1 MTSTA
6 PSPAPGDAAQPP
18 ADTELTSGEQL
29 DRELPADPEAFGAK
43 EQLRWFSTLWV
54 IAAAVHFTDSDP
66 LAVLPVLALGLPVL
80 MLPTSGLT
88 FGVFVLGAGVNAA
101 MSLPAAANHKVL
113 SLLVALAFG
122 AAALYTWVTRNRPRS
137 QGEFV
142 VRWLAAARTPACV
155 TLLVVYMFTVFDKMN
170 TSFFDPATSCAG
182 FLLDQMLDYNGILA
196 EPGGLVV
203 RLAAIGT
210 VLVEATILVC
220 LAVPKLRRWGLL
232 LGIGFHLF
240 LAPASFWDFATLVF
254 ALYILFIPTRVFA
267 KLAPRTATPRLIGL
281 AAFGLHMVLAI
292 TVNLAG
298 TDTSP
303 LGLRW
308 HTLILLTWY
317 IAVFP
322 MLYTLVRGF
331 LADREPWPAWRLRPA
346 VLLLIPALAFANGMA
361 PYLGLKTVASY
372 SMFSNLHT
380 EPMAANHLLP
390 GLASLQ
396 LVPYPRDTVTITKID
411 IHRDANSGPVA
422 MSEWTQETPPT
433 TVPFLELRRM
443 VDNWRDGKPA
453 SIHLEY
459 QRAGVPHVVQN
470 ALTDP
475 ELSAPLPWW
484 QQHLL
489 AFRAISSADGA
500 NICRW

>member
-1 MTSTA
+1 
-6 PSPAPGDAAQPP
+6 
-18 ADTELTSGEQL
+18 
-29 DRELPADPEAFGAK
+29 
-43 EQLRWFSTLWV
+43 
-54 IAAAVHFTDSDP
+54 
-66 LAVLPVLALGLPVL
+66 
-80 MLPTSGLT
+80 
-88 FGVFVLGAGVNAA
+88 
-101 MSLPAAANHKVL
+101 
-113 SLLVALAFG
+113 
-122 AAALYTWVTRNRPRS
+122 
-137 QGEFV
+137 
-142 VRWLAAARTPACV
+142 
-155 TLLVVYMFTVFDKMN
+155 
-170 TSFFDPATSCAG
+170 
-182 FLLDQMLDYNGILA
+182 
-196 EPGGLVV
+196 
-203 RLAAIGT
+203 
-210 VLVEATILVC
+210 
-220 LAVPKLRRWGLL
+220 
-232 LGIGFHLF
+232 
-240 LAPASFWDFATLVF
+240 
-254 ALYILFIPTRVFA
+254 
-267 KLAPRTATPRLIGL
+267 
-281 AAFGLHMVLAI
+281 MVLAI

-317 IAVFP
+317 IALLP

-396 LVPYPRDTVTITKID
+396 LVPYLRDTVTITKID
-411 IHRDANSGPVA
+411 IRRDANSGPVA

-443 VDNWRDGKPA
+443 VDNWRDGNPA

-489 AFRAISSADGA
+489 AFRAISSADGP

>member
-6 PSPAPGDAAQPP
+6 PLAAHEDAPKPPEDIELPGD
-18 ADTELTSGEQL
+18 E
-29 DRELPADPEAFGAK
+29 RPADPGTFGAH
-43 EQLRWFSTLWV
+43 EQLRWLSTFWV

-66 LAVLPVLALGLPVL
+66 LAVLPVIAVGLPVL
-80 MLPTSGLT
+80 MLPTSALT
-88 FGVFVLGAGVNAA
+88 FGVFVLGAGVSAA

-113 SLLVALAFG
+113 SLLVSLAFG
-122 AAALYTWVTRNRPRS
+122 AAALYVWATRNRPTS
-137 QGEFV
+137 QGTFV
-142 VRWLAAARTPACV
+142 ARWLTAARTPACL
-155 TLLVVYMFTVFDKMN
+155 TLLVVYLFTVFDKLN
-170 TSFFDPATSCAG
+170 TAFFDPATSCAG

-196 EPGGLVV
+196 EPGSALVRV
-203 RLAAIGT
+203 AAIGT

-220 LAVPKLRRWGLL
+220 LAVPRLRRWGLV
-232 LGIGFHLF
+232 LGIGFHLV
-240 LAPASFWDFATLVF
+240 LAPASFWDFATMVF
-254 ALYILFIPTRVFA
+254 ALYILFIPPRVFA

-298 TDTSP
+298 TNTSP

-317 IAVFP
+317 LAVIP
-322 MLYTLVRGF
+322 MLFTLVRGF

-346 VLLLIPALAFANGMA
+346 VLLLIPALAVVNGAA

-380 EPMAANHLLP
+380 EPSAANHLLP
-390 GLASLQ
+390 GLATLQ
-396 LVPYPRDTVTITKID
+396 VLPYLRDTVTITKID
-411 IHRDANSGPVA
+411 IRRDANSGPVA
-422 MSEWTQETPPT
+422 LSEWTQETPPT
-433 TVPFLELRRM
+433 TVPWLELRRM
-443 VDNWRDGKPA
+443 VDNWRDGHPA

-459 QRAGVPHVVQN
+459 LRAGVPHVVQD

-475 ELSAPLPWW
+475 ELNAPLPWW

-500 NICRW
+500 DICRW